1 MKKSK
6 ARITGL
12 KPTKIE
18 DVGMEIIVRN
28 NSVAL
33 GLFFYNNVFVSV
45 KLFVVVCACSLNL
58 FLFDILLADETI
70 LDSTPYICQS
80 F

>member
-18 DVGMEIIVRN
+18 DVGMEIIVLN

-45 KLFVVVCACSLNL
+45 ELFVVVCACFLNL

-70 LDSTPYICQS
+70 LDSTPYICQ
-80 F
+80 